1 MDNAGG
7 HGTREAREEYTRQLL
22 EEFNIE
28 IIQQSA
34 GSPEV
39 NALDLGI
46 WMSVQPRVKCRHR
59 ERRWDPDGLAVSVIE
74 AWQNLPENTI
84 RRVFYR
90 IPIVLQLIVECG
102 GHNIN
107 VEERRGRH
115 GAAVVAAPLPEWT
128 KNLREVSSLK
138 L

>member
-1 MDNAGG
+1 
-7 HGTREAREEYTRQLL
+7 
-22 EEFNIE
+22 
-28 IIQQSA
+28 
-34 GSPEV
+34 
-39 NALDLGI
+39 
-46 WMSVQPRVKCRHR
+46 
-59 ERRWDPDGLAVSVIE
+59 VIE

-115 GAAVVAAPLPEWT
+115 GAAVVAAPLPEWEKKDERSKFSQVVNDGSETLTPCESDST
-128 KNLREVSSLK
+128 KQH
-138 L
+138 